1 VTEASVATLPT
12 RTTTRHHWGDKYT
25 VPSGPSGCEET
36 HRVCTQCQIIK
47 ITVHPPDRRSHPYRL
62 WQYPDGER
70 ADGLTP
76 LCAPHGEV
84 PFQ

>member
-1 VTEASVATLPT
+1 MSIQSVPT
-12 RTTTRHHWGDKYT
+12 SAPRHKWPDSGFT
-25 VPSGPSGCEET
+25 VIAPESKSGCEET
-36 HRVCTQCQIIK
+36 HRVCTHCHIIK
-47 ITVHPPDRRSHPYRL
+47 ITIHPPHGNPYSL

-76 LCAPHGEV
+76 PCCCEV